1 MRTSSLAHRPAIR
14 CSPPVSSVVSPKI
27 TVPPQPAALAT
38 APDVLLMDEPFAA
51 VDAQVREV
59 LQEDLLALRDRLRQT
74 IVFITHSIDETIT
87 LGDRIIVMGTRP
99 GRIVRDV
106 LVPIEQPRTIA
117 QVRRHP
123 AYTGLREEIWQQLRQ
138 SAVEQ
143 AGEA

>member
-1 MRTSSLAHRPAIR
+1 MKQRAGLAR
-14 CSPPVSSVVSPKI
+14 
-27 TVPPQPAALAT
+27 ALAT

-59 LQEDLLALRDRLRQT
+59 LQEDLLTLRARLRQT
-74 IVFITHSIDETIT
+74 IVFITHSIDEAIT

-123 AYTGLREEIWQQLRQ
+123 AYAGLREEIWQQLRQ